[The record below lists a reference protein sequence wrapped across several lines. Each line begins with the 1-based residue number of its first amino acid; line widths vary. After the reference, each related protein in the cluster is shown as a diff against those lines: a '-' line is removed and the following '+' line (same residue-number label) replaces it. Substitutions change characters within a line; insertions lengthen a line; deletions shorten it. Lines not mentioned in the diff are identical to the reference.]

1 MEKKNFNKKPSKRV
15 SNKPTDELTKK
26 RYSKSKFKKDVREE
40 QARQDVTEKK
50 QTTTTKRREY
60 KVEEKYQF
68 AGSVIRTWHGILTK
82 HSMQKKGYDLITKG
96 QCIKVEEFNTGVLA
110 RVSTN
115 DGRVGITNLA
125 DIKRMSFAV

>member
-15 SNKPTDELTKK
+15 SNKPTDGLTKK
-26 RYSKSKFKKDVREE
+26 RYSKSKFRKDVREE
-40 QARQDVTEKK
+40 QASQDVIEKK
-50 QTTTTKRREY
+50 QTTTTKKREY

-68 AGSVIRTWHGILTK
+68 AGSVIRTWYGILTK
-82 HSMQKKGYDLITKG
+82 HSMQKKGYDFIAKG
-96 QCIKVEEFNTGVLA
+96 QCIKVEEFNIGVLA

>member
-1 MEKKNFNKKPSKRV
+1 MKKKNFNKKPSKRV
-15 SNKPTDELTKK
+15 SNKLTDELTKK

-50 QTTTTKRREY
+50 QTTTTRKREY

-68 AGSVIRTWHGILTK
+68 AGSVIRTWYGILTK

>member
-50 QTTTTKRREY
+50 QTITIKKREY

-68 AGSVIRTWHGILTK
+68 AGSVIRTWYGILTK

>member
-40 QARQDVTEKK
+40 QACQYVTKKK
-50 QTTTTKRREY
+50 QTTTKKKREY

-68 AGSVIRTWHGILTK
+68 AGSIIRTWYGILTK